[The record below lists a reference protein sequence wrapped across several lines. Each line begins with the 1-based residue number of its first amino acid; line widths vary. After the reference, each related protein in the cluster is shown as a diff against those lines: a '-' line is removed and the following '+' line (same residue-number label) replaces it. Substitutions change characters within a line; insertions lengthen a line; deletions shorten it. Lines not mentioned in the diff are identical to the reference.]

1 MAIGVDDSKRC
12 GSYAGVDVGYW
23 CKYYV
28 YWCGWCYRCGLYVI
42 GVAGG
47 YRCESYGYRCGW

>member
-1 MAIGVDDSKRC
+1 MIVRGVDRMLVWMLVIGVNIMFIGVD
-12 GSYAGVDVGYW
+12 GVVM
-23 CKYYV
+23 
-28 YWCGWCYRCGLYVI
+28 CGLYVI